1 MKRKTKITISALA
14 VMFVAAVAVA
24 IASFSFAGN
33 GNDLLEDSEL
43 VADASGSVS
52 EKTMIDYIIENS
64 YSQDDTEVDSVYH
77 IAEIT
82 SSTLK
87 DTSGVLTPNASTLKT
102 YIENSGFKDYVIDG
116 NKTIEQ
122 LMVADK
128 IEYKVF
134 NSRILEAN
142 KSTEKGLAEY
152 NEALKY
158 LSNADFIYVS
168 NDKAE
173 PFSKNNDI
181 SEDIYDV
188 LHSYAVGDY
197 KPLVIDGL
205 GSTSADTDAKT
216 MADLAKSVF
225 GPNEMYYYTF
235 SWPAGISAQE
245 YLSHTKGS
253 LYLGINGKKQS
264 DNGIWS
270 KVYPSEVQFEEVK
283 QDGTDIVIDKKIVS
297 PEPAGDLAKVLT
309 IGTSESDNAKTK
321 ALLGIGDSTQ
331 CTEVTTPLYGVKGTG
346 LDQSS
351 VQLVPSPDTNQKY
364 YKLETGSTFKTLA
377 YNKRSKT
384 SPDYIRN
391 DFVQL
396 SDDENALLNTDF
408 DEYDMIVIEDGC
420 INQSISNE
428 LYRKFASAMY
438 GKIHIVYDA
447 TMGTGQKQVDD
458 GTNRRETNYKD
469 LYYMVA
475 EVTGVSKYDNVM
487 ITTRSDFSIITTS
500 ESAKTAKVIADL
512 INSSKYRGMGGSD
525 SAASM
530 FTVLELQPCYPID
543 LELAESRDKYIRG
556 NKNPKGDYYTAPQ
569 DVVNGKTKE
578 QLKEGTEYYQWELS
592 RAKLADALNIP
603 YNKIN
608 LVQMSTEE
616 FAGDKTEVLG
626 TYDLIYI
633 GGNTSALHDNAGQYK
648 FLQTQ
653 NLVENVNV
661 PDLLNKLVYYPI
673 YNMYSHNGDLIYSGS
688 PNNQNFGGGKNLASL
703 VYRNGSSV
711 ASNEY
716 DQKTFTALNGND
728 ITYNRYLALKEY
740 IDAGM
745 PVVLSKQV
753 SNAYKMVVTAKDSDG
768 NLNRYLQNSI
778 DPDSN
783 MFKVLDACKK
793 QSDKAKTATSASVV
807 WNFDQEAV
815 VDVFCDAD
823 GSLGDSLTGY
833 VSVFASS
840 TGTVS
845 DKVTDAAGNLVTV
858 NGTRE
863 LLSQVYRNA
872 AKRPKLMV
880 KSMPATY
887 NRFDKD
893 TLLSSHTL
901 KFKYDVVN
909 SSKYTATLYY
919 DADGNGKFDKS
930 EGSKETLT
938 SSTTGELSYECPSS
952 FFGPLYWMLEIVD
965 ENGVAVNQT
974 GFSYIKN
981 SENKKQEV
989 SVLQIMPENGG
1000 GQKGN
1005 DSLYFCTVCQRSL
1018 QILKDNP
1025 LFDSNADR
1033 DNANSTY
1040 NGTYK
1045 DSSSQGGWIKNQNGT
1060 NVCYIGKHEHVFG
1073 VNSYDSNLKLGEKVG
1088 VDNFYVNLADEISE
1102 LYDFDIDVIRSR
1114 DFEAWSQ
1121 QVRDAYEYMVNDD
1134 GTIDKSSKI
1143 TDLSVPANKSKIQ
1156 NIVLQGPDETASNY
1170 TDYTDLKSSLIKKAI
1185 EQKKASDANFNSDNM
1200 TDLQLIQLLSDDALL
1215 ALYVQ
1220 SQKCEYT
1227 VQAAMHKSNYE
1238 TNKEAADKKKEEVD
1252 AAFKEMYNNYAGIPT
1267 QLQSNINETKWKEEL
1282 QKIIQSGYYF
1292 DYYAVANSGDRTTKN
1307 YDVTLKSGKKISEV
1321 ITAYYQASDK
1331 AIDEKNL
1338 YKFYSRIAAGTG
1350 ETSIGAPGKGWV
1362 EACYS
1367 SVLLGPAES
1376 FNGDDIK
1383 TDSALDDLEI
1393 YVQRGNQ
1400 VVLFHDTLTPYTEGT
1415 AGAVKLTARLRSYF
1429 GMDRNHMLTTV
1440 EAEQKKNAEDA
1451 AATKAEQYA
1460 DANGLTPA
1468 EKADLIAQ
1476 AKTYAYKHTN
1486 SHPEISSSDSN
1497 YVKYVSSDPDKYFM
1511 TNLSYMTDKDKD
1523 GNTYDKYKNW
1533 ISDLSASGVKFE
1545 TGAYLTDV
1553 AYTDSFNVGI
1563 ESNDGRSMPYK
1574 YAVLNYSAQTVH
1586 IQDSDFDF
1594 NTVGG
1599 YGTNKASQN
1608 NVGFVTTFPYTIAS
1622 EINIGPTHGQAYAV
1636 DLEDDDMTVWYSLAP
1651 GGNTTNNNSKKETAS
1666 IFAASPRDA
1675 MDNYFLYSYKNV
1687 FYCGAGHSDILGYL
1701 KDNNDE
1707 RYLFINVIC
1716 NSVRQTLDQPRIN
1729 IYDYGTEKNETI
1741 KKGDDGYYVT
1751 SVDSDTTYPDF
1762 SMRVTL
1768 DKEATIQNVKI
1779 FYDLDYN
1786 TNQTNEYTRDNKH
1799 ILVANW
1805 NASNVPTG
1813 TIRDVFRYD
1822 SDLIK
1827 KAKLDGDGNPIPVK
1841 DTSGNPMKDA
1851 NGNGIYEYVTEKEMK
1866 LDGTTGTEDKVVTM
1880 LKLDPSYFEPYNNE
1894 YTYLVIRVTD
1904 NANNVTY
1911 QRIKIKLKPHLF
1923 DLT

>member
-168 NDKAE
+168 NDAKE
-173 PFSKNNDI
+173 PFSKTNDL

-205 GSTSADTDAKT
+205 GSTSADTDEKT

-321 ALLGIGDSTQ
+321 ALLGIGDNAQ
-331 CTEVTTPLYGVKGTG
+331 CTEVTTSLYGVRGTG

-351 VQLVPSPDTNQKY
+351 VQLIPSQDANQKY
-364 YKLETGSTFKTLA
+364 YKLEAGSTFRALA

-384 SPDYIRN
+384 YPDYIRN

-396 SDDENALLNTDF
+396 SGDENDLLSKDF

-420 INQSISNE
+420 IGQSISNE

-438 GKIHIVYDA
+438 GKIHIVYDVS
-447 TMGTGQKQVDD
+447 MGTGQKQVDD
-458 GTNRRETNYKD
+458 ATNRRETNYLD

-475 EVTGVSKYDNVM
+475 ETNGVSKYDNVM

-500 ESAKTAKVIADL
+500 ASAKTAKVIADL

-543 LELAESRDKYIRG
+543 LDLAKSNGGNTLEATGTYYNHPES
-556 NKNPKGDYYTAPQ
+556 
-569 DVVNGKTKE
+569 VVNGLTKE
-578 QLKEGTEYYQWELS
+578 QIKEGTEYYKWELS
-592 RAKLADALNIP
+592 RAKIADALNIP

-616 FAGDKTEVLG
+616 FAGNKSEVLG
-626 TYDLIYI
+626 NYDLIYI
-633 GGNTSALHDNAGQYK
+633 GANTSALHENLSQYN
-648 FLQTQ
+648 FLQGTSGSLRYKLGSFNN
-653 NLVENVNV
+653 NLNSFFNTM
-661 PDLLNKLVYYPI
+661 VYYPL
-673 YNMYSHNGDLIYSGS
+673 YSVYAHNSDLVVLSS
-688 PNNQNFGGGKNLASL
+688 PPNENFGGGSNLSAT
-703 VYRNGSSV
+703 VYKNGSSV
-711 ASNEY
+711 GQEN
-716 DQKTFTALNGND
+716 TFTMLNGND

-745 PVVLSKQV
+745 PVVISKDLT
-753 SNAYKMVVTAKDSDG
+753 SDYNMVKNAKDKDG
-768 NLNRYLQNSI
+768 KANMYLQNSI

-783 MFKVLDACKK
+783 MFKVLEACKS
-793 QSDKAKTATSASVV
+793 QTDKAKTASSATVV
-807 WNFDQEAV
+807 WNFDQNAV
-815 VDVFCDAD
+815 VDIFCDAD

-840 TGTVS
+840 NQTASEKEKDADGNPVMVTGT
-845 DKVTDAAGNLVTV
+845 K
-858 NGTRE
+858 E
-863 LLSQVYRNA
+863 LLAQVYKNA
-872 AKRPKLMV
+872 SKRPKLMV
-880 KSMPATY
+880 KSMPKTY
-887 NRFDKD
+887 NRFD
-893 TLLSSHTL
+893 SSTRLTTREL
-901 KFKYDVVN
+901 KFKYDVIN
-909 SSKYTATLYY
+909 SKNYTATLYY
-919 DADGNGKFDKS
+919 DADGNSKFDKS
-930 EGSKETLT
+930 EDSAERLT
-938 SSTTGELSYECPSS
+938 SSSTGELTYDFSHTDFY
-952 FFGPLYWMLEIVD
+952 GPLYWMLEIVD
-965 ENGVAVNQT
+965 SNGVSVSQT

-981 SENKKQEV
+981 PDDKKQQV

-1000 GQKGN
+1000 TQTGK
-1005 DSLYFCTVCQRSL
+1005 DSLYFCTTCQRSIN
-1018 QILKDNP
+1018 ILKYNP
-1025 LFDSNADR
+1025 FHDR
-1033 DNANSTY
+1033 DSVSMNQFTSYY
-1040 NGTYK
+1040 NGYFK
-1045 DSSSQGGWIKNQNGT
+1045 DTTNGY
-1060 NVCYIGKHEHVFG
+1060 VKGKYYIGKHEHTFG
-1073 VNSYDSNLKLGEKVG
+1073 VNSYDSNLQLEGRGAG
-1088 VDNFYVNLADEISE
+1088 VDNFYVNLADEIDD
-1102 LYDFDIDVIRSR
+1102 LYDFDIDIIRR
-1114 DFEAWSQ
+1114 KEFEEWSK
-1121 QVRDAYEYMVNDD
+1121 QVRDAYEYVVQDD
-1134 GTIDKSSKI
+1134 GTIDYSSKI
-1143 TDLSVPANKSKIQ
+1143 TDLSVSGNRAKLQ
-1156 NIVLQGPDETASNY
+1156 NIVTQGPDQTASNY
-1170 TDYTDLKSSLIKKAI
+1170 SDFTDLKKSLIDAAVAGKKA
-1185 EQKKASDANFNSDNM
+1185 QDN
-1200 TDLQLIQLLSDDALL
+1200 TFDETTLTSLQQVQLLSDDALL

-1220 SQKCEYT
+1220 NQKCTYTAKAAEYK
-1227 VQAAMHKSNYE
+1227 AAYE
-1238 TNKEAADKKKEEVD
+1238 TQKLEMEKRTEEVD
-1252 AAFKEMYNNYAGIPT
+1252 EAFKELKNMYGSLPGNLRGQTTETEWKSDI
-1267 QLQSNINETKWKEEL
+1267 QNIL
-1282 QKIIQSGYYF
+1282 DSGYYF
-1292 DYYAVANSGDRTTKN
+1292 DYYGLAKGFTRDSGN
-1307 YDVTLKSGKKISEV
+1307 QITLSTGKKVSDLL
-1321 ITAYYQASDK
+1321 TDYYK
-1331 AIDEKNL
+1331 ANDIKIDNKTL
-1338 YKFYSRIAAGTG
+1338 YKFYTRLAAGTG
-1350 ETSIGAPGKGWV
+1350 KTSIGAPGQGWI

-1376 FNGDDIK
+1376 FAGDDIK
-1383 TDSALDDLEI
+1383 SEDALDDLEI
-1393 YVQRGNQ
+1393 YVQRDNQ
-1400 VVLFHDTLTPYTEGT
+1400 IVLFHDTLTPFTEGT
-1415 AGAVKLTARLRSYF
+1415 AGAVNLTARLRSYF

-1440 EAEQKKNAEDA
+1440 EAAQKESIENAA
-1451 AATKAEQYA
+1451 VQKATQYA
-1460 DANGLTPA
+1460 DSNNLSAS
-1468 EKADLIAQ
+1468 EKAKMIAE
-1476 AKTYAYKHTN
+1476 AKKYAYSHTN
-1486 SHPEISSSDSN
+1486 AHPQISNTDSY

-1511 TNLSYMTDKDKD
+1511 TNLSYLTDKDKD
-1523 GNTYDKYKNW
+1523 GNAYDKYKNLS
-1533 ISDLSASGVKFE
+1533 SDLSKDK
-1545 TGAYLTDV
+1545 TGIDLKVEKYLTDV
-1553 AYTDSFNVGI
+1553 AYTDSFNVGADVR
-1563 ESNDGRSMPYK
+1563 NNRAMPYR
-1574 YAVLNYSAQTVH
+1574 YAILNYSQTTTQ
-1586 IQDSDFDF
+1586 IQDTQFDM
-1594 NTVGG
+1594 NGVGG

-1608 NVGFVTTFPYTIAS
+1608 NSGYVTTFPYTIAS
-1622 EINIGPTHGQAYAV
+1622 ELNIGPTHGQAYAL
-1636 DLEDDDMTVWYSLAP
+1636 DLEDDDMTVWYSLAA
-1651 GGNTTNNNSKKETAS
+1651 GGIVNNNKDTAS
-1666 IFAASPRDA
+1666 LFAASPRDA
-1675 MDNYFLYSYKNV
+1675 MDNYFLYSYGNV

-1707 RYLFINVIC
+1707 RYLFINIMC
-1716 NSVRQTLDQPRIN
+1716 NSVRQTLDQPQIN
-1729 IYDYGTEKNETI
+1729 IYDYNTDKNEKI

-1786 TNQTNEYTRDNKH
+1786 TKKTNAYTADGKH
-1799 ILVANW
+1799 VLVANW
-1805 NASNVPTG
+1805 NASNVPTA

-1866 LDGTTGTEDKVVTM
+1866 LDGTTGTEDKAVTM

-1894 YTYLVIRVTD
+1894 YTYLVIQVTD